1 MKCNVI
7 WTKKNVSWIFQ
18 QMMNN
23 TFSKYSF
30 ILVYI
35 DDILIFFSYSFE
47 EHVQHLELVFKEL
60 ISHGLI
66 VSKKVTK
73 SI

>member
-1 MKCNVI
+1 
-7 WTKKNVSWIFQ
+7 
-18 QMMNN
+18 MMNN

>member
-1 MKCNVI
+1 
-7 WTKKNVSWIFQ
+7 
-18 QMMNN
+18 MMNN

-35 DDILIFFSYSFE
+35 DDILIFFPHSFE
-47 EHVQHLELVFKEL
+47 EHVQHLELVFEEL